1 MVFRSWATLHFPPNC
16 TYDKHMTIFTSWF
29 TLLYSSRNAFLVTRN
44 PGVGKSFFALYEL
57 YYLLKEI
64 VDKKSNAAIVC
75 ESVQFELSH
84 LLRADSTE
92 VLKYTEWPLEMPE
105 VPLMMVV
112 QRNRLPLQ
120 LKMGKQLSSLHRVL
134 GIIRTGRSNVSPKL
148 STSHWNL
155 WKSFGYSAQREAR
168 RTLKVAISTFSSM
181 FAVQ

>member
-1 MVFRSWATLHFPPNC
+1 
-16 TYDKHMTIFTSWF
+16 MTG
-29 TLLYSSRNAFLVTRN
+29 N

-64 VDKKSNAAIVC
+64 VDKKSNAAIVY

-84 LLRADSTE
+84 LLRA
-92 VLKYTEWPLEMPE
+92 KYTEWPLEMPE